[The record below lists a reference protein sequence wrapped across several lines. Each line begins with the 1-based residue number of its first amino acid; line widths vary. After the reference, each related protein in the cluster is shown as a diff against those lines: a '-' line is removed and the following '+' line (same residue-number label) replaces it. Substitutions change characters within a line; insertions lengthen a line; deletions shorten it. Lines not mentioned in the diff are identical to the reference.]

1 MAALSV
7 LLHLAALSAAIAGIY
22 FNPLFLLAAPVGHAL
37 ALKSDAH
44 TMRHESAIRR
54 WGFAATVGMAAFG
67 GFAVGMWI
75 ATFIGAVE
83 MLPLALAYSA
93 AFVPTAAVACSAAI
107 AVLFGVK

>member
-1 MAALSV
+1 
-7 LLHLAALSAAIAGIY
+7 
-22 FNPLFLLAAPVGHAL
+22 
-37 ALKSDAH
+37 
-44 TMRHESAIRR
+44 
-54 WGFAATVGMAAFG
+54 MAAFG

-93 AFVPTAAVACSAAI
+93 VFVPTAAVACSAAI